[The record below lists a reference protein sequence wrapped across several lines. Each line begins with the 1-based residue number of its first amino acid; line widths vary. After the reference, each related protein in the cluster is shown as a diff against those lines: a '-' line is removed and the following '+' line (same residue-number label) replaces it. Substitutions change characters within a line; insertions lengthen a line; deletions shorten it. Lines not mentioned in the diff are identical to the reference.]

1 MQSTAHCGCDTQL
14 SFDEA
19 FTKVGSS
26 PSKSAMVCQPD
37 ISIPRLPTGPTMPLG
52 AGKISETALSTRLS
66 GLHGACDN
74 GLFCRNS
81 VAAAAILQA
90 RGSQDDLMHS

>member
-1 MQSTAHCGCDTQL
+1 
-14 SFDEA
+14 
-19 FTKVGSS
+19 
-26 PSKSAMVCQPD
+26 
-37 ISIPRLPTGPTMPLG
+37 MPLG

-66 GLHGACDN
+66 GLHGACDL